1 MSDNFFFIFPEEGF
15 SVDTILEKAKYLI
28 RRKGIKAL
36 VIDPWNRLEHQ
47 IPSGMNETNYISQT
61 LDKFTNFAQKYD
73 ILFFLVAHP
82 RKMSKDASGQFEV
95 PTLYDINGSANF
107 YNKTDYGITVQRN
120 KETGTVGV
128 YVQKVKFKHLGE
140 TGNATFKYNINNGRY
155 VPYYESQDPIWDNSN
170 HLINKITNQ
179 LKESERIELP
189 FEMYNGE
196 EVPF

>member
-1 MSDNFFFIFPEEGF
+1 
-15 SVDTILEKAKYLI
+15 
-28 RRKGIKAL
+28 
-36 VIDPWNRLEHQ
+36 
-47 IPSGMNETNYISQT
+47 MNETNYISQT

-73 ILFFLVAHP
+73 VLFFLVAHP

-120 KETGTVGV
+120 KEAGTVGV

-179 LKESERIELP
+179 LKELERIELP